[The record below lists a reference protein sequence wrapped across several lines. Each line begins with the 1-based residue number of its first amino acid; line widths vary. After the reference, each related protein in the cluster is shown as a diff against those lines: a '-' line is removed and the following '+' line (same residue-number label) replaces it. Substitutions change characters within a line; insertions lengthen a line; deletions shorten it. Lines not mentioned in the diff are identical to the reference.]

1 MICLSNL
8 LIDGLFII
16 AGLLGI
22 GFLIAIHEFG
32 HFLFC
37 KIFKISTPSFSIGMG
52 PVIFKKKIGETV
64 FSLSALPIGGYVEIA
79 GNEEVG
85 QGDQSQAKR
94 NDQHSFANKPYYQKL
109 LVMIGGILF
118 NIVFA
123 YLALAL
129 VFMTGMPKT
138 PILFPD
144 ETPAIVGLVKPDS
157 AADKAGLKVGDHI
170 YQINETAIKS
180 TTALNKLIQASP
192 AQPTRLHVTRD
203 SQNIELLATP
213 DTITT
218 KNKQVGQLGIGF
230 QESKDF
236 ELLPAQSIITSIK
249 SSFKA
254 TNELIY
260 KTYLSFK
267 GLFEQK
273 SVDNI
278 GGPISVIFATVQGA
292 KKGLK
297 YFLILLSL
305 ISINL
310 AVLNII
316 PIPIMDGGQI
326 LFVTIEAII
335 RRPIPEKIRLAIHY
349 ACWVLILALIA
360 YLSFGDLKR
369 IFWDKILTLINP
381 K

>member
-1 MICLSNL
+1 MLTVTA
-8 LIDGLFII
+8 LIKDAIFLIIGLF
-16 AGLLGI
+16 GI

-37 KIFKISTPSFSIGMG
+37 KLFKISTPSFSIGMG
-52 PVIFKKKIGETV
+52 PVILKRKIGETV

-85 QGDQSQAKR
+85 QGDQAQAKR
-94 NDQHSFANKPYYQKL
+94 NDQYSFANKPYYQKL

-118 NIVFA
+118 NTIFA
-123 YLALAL
+123 YLALTL
-129 VFMTGMPKT
+129 VFMAGMPKT

-144 ETPAIVGLVKPDS
+144 ETPAVVGLVKPGS
-157 AADKAGLKVGDHI
+157 AADQAGLKIGDHI
-170 YQINETAIKS
+170 YQINETTIKS
-180 TTALNKLIQASP
+180 TTALNKIIQAAP
-192 AQPTRLHVTRD
+192 AQPTRLHVIRD
-203 SQNIELLATP
+203 GQNIELLAIP
-213 DTITT
+213 NTITA
-218 KNKQVGQLGIGF
+218 KNKQIGQLGIGF
-230 QESKDF
+230 QEPKDF
-236 ELLPAQSIITSIK
+236 EILPAQSIITSIQ
-249 SSFKA
+249 SSFTA

-335 RRPIPEKIRLAIHY
+335 KH
-349 ACWVLILALIA
+349 
-360 YLSFGDLKR
+360 
-369 IFWDKILTLINP
+369 
-381 K
+381 

>member
-8 LIDGLFII
+8 LIDGLFIV

-37 KIFKISTPSFSIGMG
+37 KLFKISTPSFSIGMG
-52 PVIFKKKIGETV
+52 PVIFKRKIGETV

-85 QGDQSQAKR
+85 QGDQAQAKR
-94 NDQHSFANKPYYQKL
+94 NDQYSFANKPYYQKL

-118 NIVFA
+118 NTIFA
-123 YLALAL
+123 YLALTL
-129 VFMTGMPKT
+129 VFMAGMPKT

-144 ETPAIVGLVKPDS
+144 ETPAVVGLVKPGS
-157 AADKAGLKVGDHI
+157 AADQAGLKIGDHI
-170 YQINETAIKS
+170 YQINETTIKS
-180 TTALNKLIQASP
+180 TTALNKIIQAAP
-192 AQPTRLHVTRD
+192 AQPTRLHVIRD
-203 SQNIELLATP
+203 GQNIELLAIP
-213 DTITT
+213 NTITA
-218 KNKQVGQLGIGF
+218 KNKQIGQLGIGF
-230 QESKDF
+230 QEPKDF
-236 ELLPAQSIITSIK
+236 EILPAQSIITSIQ
-249 SSFKA
+249 SSFTA

-335 RRPIPEKIRLAIHY
+335 KRPIPEKIRLAIHY

-360 YLSFGDLKR
+360 YLSFGDCKR
-369 IFWDKILTLINP
+369 IFWDKILNLFA

>member
-1 MICLSNL
+1 MICLSAL
-8 LIDGLFII
+8 LIDGLFVI

-22 GFLIAIHEFG
+22 GLLIAIHEFG

-37 KIFKISTPSFSIGMG
+37 KLFKISTPSFSIGMG
-52 PVIFKKKIGETV
+52 PIIFKKKIGETV

-85 QGDQSQAKR
+85 QGDQAQAKR

-118 NIVFA
+118 NTLFA
-123 YLALAL
+123 YLALTL
-129 VFMTGMPKT
+129 VFMSGMPKT

-144 ETPAIVGLVKPDS
+144 ETPAIIGLVKPDS
-157 AADKAGLKVGDHI
+157 AADKAGLKVDDLI
-170 YQINETAIKS
+170 YQVNGTDIKS
-180 TTALNKLIQASP
+180 TTALNKVIQAAP
-192 AQPTRLHVTRD
+192 AQPLRLHVTRAG
-203 SQNIELLATP
+203 QNIELLATP
-213 DTITT
+213 DIITAHH
-218 KNKQVGQLGIGF
+218 KQIGQLGVGF
-230 QESKDF
+230 QEPKEF
-236 ELLPAQSIITSIK
+236 KLLPAQSILKSIQ
-249 SSFKA
+249 SGFKA
-254 TNELIY
+254 TNELIH
-260 KTYLSFK
+260 KTYLSFR
-267 GLFEQK
+267 GLFEQR

-278 GGPISVIFATVQGA
+278 GGPISVIFATFQGA

-349 ACWVLILALIA
+349 ACWILILALIA

-369 IFWDKILTLINP
+369 IFWDKILNLFA

>member
-8 LIDGLFII
+8 LIDGLFIV

-37 KIFKISTPSFSIGMG
+37 KLFKISTPSFSIGMG
-52 PVIFKKKIGETV
+52 PVIFKRKIGETV
-64 FSLSALPIGGYVEIA
+64 FSLSALPIGGDVEIA

-85 QGDQSQAKR
+85 QGDQAQAKR
-94 NDQHSFANKPYYQKL
+94 NDQYSFANKPYYQKL

-118 NIVFA
+118 NTIFA
-123 YLALAL
+123 YLALTL
-129 VFMTGMPKT
+129 VFMAGMPKT

-144 ETPAIVGLVKPDS
+144 ETPAVVGLVKPGS
-157 AADKAGLKVGDHI
+157 AADQAGLKIGDHI
-170 YQINETAIKS
+170 YQINETTIKS
-180 TTALNKLIQASP
+180 TTALNKIIQAAP
-192 AQPTRLHVTRD
+192 AQPTRLHVIRD
-203 SQNIELLATP
+203 GQNIELLAIP
-213 DTITT
+213 NTITA
-218 KNKQVGQLGIGF
+218 KNKQIGQLGIGF
-230 QESKDF
+230 QEPKDF
-236 ELLPAQSIITSIK
+236 EILPAQSIITSIQ
-249 SSFKA
+249 SSFTA

-335 RRPIPEKIRLAIHY
+335 KRPIPEKIRLAIHY

-360 YLSFGDLKR
+360 YLSFGDCKR
-369 IFWDKILTLINP
+369 IFWDKILNLFA